1 MRLVLIKGVVMA
13 TKSKKTESTGLYT
26 AGFVLG
32 IIGVIF
38 AFIPF
43 MYWIAYIL
51 GALALI
57 FGIIG
62 LVKKVGG
69 YKPITATIL
78 GAIALVVGIVMNVLA
93 VQAVNEVV
101 DWVGNSTSEAF
112 DDFFESYESDA
123 LGKTVDVTIEGYQDI
138 DDFWSDKGLVVT
150 VKNISDETLSF
161 SVNIEALD
169 ANGNRIDESS
179 VYAENL
185 APGQSKTD
193 TAFTLSSL
201 DEDVLEKA
209 TFRIYRAT
217 SY

>member
-1 MRLVLIKGVVMA
+1 MA
-13 TKSKKTESTGLYT
+13 TKSKKNESTGLYT

-32 IIGVIF
+32 IIGAVF

-69 YKPITATIL
+69 YKPVTATVL
-78 GAIALVVGIVMNVLA
+78 GAIALIAGIVMNVLA

-101 DWVGNSTSEAF
+101 DWVGTTTTDAF
-112 DDFFESYESDA
+112 DDFFEGYESDA
-123 LGKTVDVTIEGYQDI
+123 LGKTVEVTIEGYQDI

-150 VKNISDETLSF
+150 VKNISDKTQSF
-161 SVNIEALD
+161 TVNIEALD
-169 ANGNRIDESS
+169 ANGNRIDESFVS
-179 VYAENL
+179 AEDL

-193 TAFTLSSL
+193 NAFTLSSL
-201 DEDVLEKA
+201 DEDVLENA
-209 TFRIYRAT
+209 TFRVYRAT